1 MNAPTY
7 SGTTPTVAADAVFLD
22 RALELAAR
30 GVALASPN
38 PMVGA
43 VLVRDGRVVGEGFH
57 TYEGLRHAEI
67 VALEAAGT
75 RSTEKQGGLVG
86 RAFRHDI
93 GCGLYLEPAGIK
105 SAISSGVLTPEGQ
118 DAHSSAAGEAA
129 RGATLYLNLE
139 PCCHTGRTGP
149 CTKAVI
155 AAGVA
160 RVVAAMAD
168 PNPAV
173 AGRGF
178 KQLRAAGIEVI
189 VGLREAEAR
198 RLNEAFAKWVVTQL
212 PLVTLKSALTLDGQ
226 LVLPHQRLP
235 RSHRGG
241 RARPPLRVRIG
252 DRWISSPES
261 RAEVQ
266 RMRHASDALLT
277 GIGTVLGDDPLLTD
291 RTGLPRRRKLLR
303 VVMDSRLRLPL
314 RSKLARS
321 ADGDVLVFT
330 RAREDSPKAR
340 ALRRAGVEIVRVA
353 GRGTKP
359 DLRAVIAELGRREIL
374 SVLLEAGATLNS
386 ASLAAGIVDKMRV
399 FFAPKVAGFS
409 GVAAA
414 SHGLQSAQELHN
426 ITMARFGADFAVEGY
441 LHDVYRTR

>member
-1 MNAPTY
+1 MNEPASSGKEFAPATE
-7 SGTTPTVAADAVFLD
+7 ARFMD
-22 RALELAAR
+22 RALTLAAR
-30 GVALASPN
+30 GAALASPN

-43 VLVRDGRVVGEGFH
+43 VLVREEKIIGEGFH
-57 TYEGLRHAEI
+57 TYDGVRHAEI
-67 VALEAAGT
+67 IALEAAGNPPA
-75 RSTEKQGGLVG
+75 EKFGGLVG

-93 GCGLYLEPAGIK
+93 KAATP
-105 SAISSGVLTPEGQ
+105 SGVLTPEV
-118 DAHSSAAGEAA
+118 ASEAA
-129 RGATLYLNLE
+129 RGATLYISLE

-149 CTKAVI
+149 CTQAVI

-178 KQLRAAGIEVI
+178 KQLRAAGIEVT

-198 RLNEAFAKWVVTQL
+198 RLNEAFARWIVTKR

-226 LVLPHQRLP
+226 LVLPHR
-235 RSHRGG
+235 G
-241 RARPPLRVRIG
+241 RARPALKN
-252 DRWISSPES
+252 RWISSVES

-277 GIGTVLGDDPLLTD
+277 GIGTILDDDPLLTD

-303 VVMDSRLRLPL
+303 VAMDSRLRLPL
-314 RSKLARS
+314 RSKLVRS

-330 RAREDSPKAR
+330 RIKIDSPKAR
-340 ALRRAGVEIVRVA
+340 ALRRAGVEVVRLA
-353 GRGTKP
+353 GRGAKP
-359 DLRAVIAELGRREIL
+359 DLRAVIAELGRRDIL

-386 ASLAAGIVDKMRV
+386 AALSAGIVDKMRV
-399 FFAPKVAGFS
+399 FFAPKIAGFE
-409 GVAAA
+409 GKRPGAAA
-414 SHGLQSAQELHN
+414 AQNGVRRTQELQN
-426 ITMARFGADFAVEGY
+426 VTMAQFGADFAVEGY